1 MPEARKRDDREVFS
15 AEDLPD
21 DLLEE
26 LQERIEAASS
36 CGVVETD
43 FEVVRF

>member
-1 MPEARKRDDREVFS
+1 MPEVRKRDDREVFL
-15 AEDLPD
+15 AEDLPE

-26 LQERIEAASS
+26 LQERIEAARS

-43 FEVVRF
+43 FEVVWF